1 MRMMVKTKMKRSLLL
16 NYSYVELRMIVT
28 SMRRSH
34 RCELLHG
41 ISKSPMPPPR
51 SPPRKSIEPPPIA
64 AGSKPSGIGAGGS
77 SAFRASSS
85 SGDAA
90 ANAAKAATIGAEPP
104 PALCCENGMRER
116 VRKDK
121 WQNRTRTD
129 SLDSRKAI
137 TCKIERRLSRAANG
151 LNDDLLVTIHLRE
164 FSQRHS
170 VKRDGSQARD
180 HLFLRSAQVSHVGVG
195 TVAVGNSEYLQQS
208 ANSHLIYF
216 PVILNNTSSV
226 LFFFNGGIFFNLQYD

>member
-1 MRMMVKTKMKRSLLL
+1 
-16 NYSYVELRMIVT
+16 
-28 SMRRSH
+28 MRRSH

-195 TVAVGNSEYLQQS
+195 TVAELVVKKLTRTHLTHRCTVTTREGSAREVFFLSEYKFNRDIFLMTGS
-208 ANSHLIYF
+208 PTYTYVYYYDWILCLRVFLIR
-216 PVILNNTSSV
+216 N
-226 LFFFNGGIFFNLQYD
+226 

>member
-1 MRMMVKTKMKRSLLL
+1 
-16 NYSYVELRMIVT
+16 
-28 SMRRSH
+28 MRRSH

-195 TVAVGNSEYLQQS
+195 TVQLSVAELVEKLTRTHTDSPLYCNNSRSSQKGQHARFFYS
-208 ANSHLIYF
+208 RNINSTAIYF
-216 PVILNNTSSV
+216 
-226 LFFFNGGIFFNLQYD
+226 